1 MRKTTTVNLYV
12 DFGVPW
18 RHPSGNDEQEVGYV
32 CIEFIEAMW
41 AGDVIF
47 EDIDQ
52 LLLVKA
58 MNIDEIDCS
67 DQRPMT
73 ELRGN
78 ARQ

>member
-1 MRKTTTVNLYV
+1 
-12 DFGVPW
+12 
-18 RHPSGNDEQEVGYV
+18 
-32 CIEFIEAMW
+32 MW

-67 DQRPMT
+67 D
-73 ELRGN
+73 
-78 ARQ
+78 